1 MYENIIKTK
10 RTKLYLVE
18 TTLALAIAL
27 AINVFL
33 MPNRPAFEGV
43 EPNPLW
49 IVVIGIAARYG
60 RNGAIF
66 AGVMTSLLFFGHYTY
81 VYGTNVFMDDLWL
94 LRYPFLFMLVGFMIG
109 EIKQVFNLREDY
121 LIARME
127 ELENQND
134 KLKKEND
141 IIKEAHRDLTVDVA
155 TNQDT
160 ITILNE
166 MTTRMKSLNASTI
179 YRGILDN
186 FKDYLG
192 AEESSFYALEGNL
205 LTLQCSLGWKD
216 YYKRPTT
223 YEKGQGLIGL
233 AASLSQMITIK
244 DILLKRVPAAIEQMD
259 MLGDTVLALPVLGI
273 ENQIYG
279 IASIEKI
286 PLLKMTD
293 SSLQTAKTICDLAAS
308 SLSNARSFSLMEEK
322 QIKDPEYNIY
332 KYPFFLS
339 RLEEEFLRSLNYM
352 LPLSIMAFRWPN
364 VSALP
369 IERQRPVIESIV
381 TLIRTNLRNFDIL
394 ARGPVKEVP
403 LVLMLATTSGPQAN
417 GLKQK
422 ITDKINEYGFDK
434 ALTDQPLIDTITVA
448 DFSPNKVKDANDML
462 KVLGL

>member
-1 MYENIIKTK
+1 MYEQIIKTK

-18 TTLALAIAL
+18 TILALAVAL

-43 EPNPLW
+43 DPNPLW

-66 AGVMTSLLFFGHYTY
+66 AGVMTSLLFFGHYTF
-81 VYGTNVFMDDLWL
+81 VYGTNVFLDDLWL
-94 LRYPFLFMLVGFMIG
+94 LRFPFLFMLVGFMIG

-121 LIARME
+121 LLARME

-141 IIKEAHRDLTVDVA
+141 IIKEAHRDLSMDVA

-166 MTTRMKSLNASTI
+166 MTGRMKSLNAATI

-192 AEESSFYALEGNL
+192 AEECSFYSMEGNL
-205 LTLQCSLGWKD
+205 LTLKCSLGWKD
-216 YYKRPTT
+216 YYRRPET
-223 YEKGQGLIGL
+223 YEKGHGLVGL
-233 AASLSQMITIK
+233 AAANAKMITIK
-244 DILLKRVPAAIEQMD
+244 DVLLKRVPTTIEQMD
-259 MLGDTVLALPVLGI
+259 MLGDSVLAIPVLGL
-273 ENQIYG
+273 EDQVFG

-286 PLLKMTD
+286 PLLKLTD
-293 SSLQTAKTICDLAAS
+293 SSLQTARTICDLASS
-308 SLSNARSFSLMEEK
+308 SLTNAMSFSSMEEK
-322 QIKDPEYNIY
+322 QIKDAEYNIY
-332 KYPFFLS
+332 KYPFFLT

-352 LPLSIMAFRWPN
+352 LPLSIMAFHWPKL
-364 VSALP
+364 AELP
-369 IERQRPVIESIV
+369 PERQRPIMESIV
-381 TLIRTNLRNFDIL
+381 TLVRSNMRSFDVL
-394 ARGPVKEVP
+394 SRGPVRGVP
-403 LVLMLATTSGPQAN
+403 LVLMLATTSGPQAS

-422 ITDKINEYGFDK
+422 MADKIMEYGFDK
-434 ALTDQPLIDTITVA
+434 ALTDKPFAETIA
-448 DFSPNKVKDANDML
+448 ISDFNPNKVKSANDML